1 MSMYS
6 HSISKYQNKAGKDK
20 YRVYYSYIS
29 PDDGKRHRSCKRGF
43 DKRSKAVEWA
53 TQTLPD
59 IIAQLE
65 HPFPTKESM
74 TMVELIDEYLADALL
89 DDNIEPTTMNTK
101 RSCITN
107 HILPFFKDMV
117 VQEITATDI
126 KSWQRQLKGY
136 QKPNGSHY
144 SPTYLRSVEAQLSAI
159 FNYAVTYYGLP
170 QNPIANR
177 MGSKDAPPPTIWTLD
192 EYRAFQ
198 KQIEDKPVYYY
209 AFEVLF
215 WTGVR
220 LGEMLALTPDS
231 IDFDKKTITINKA
244 MRLLDGRLK
253 EGPTKTHKPRTV
265 YAPDFLLDE
274 LREYLDSLGEY
285 DDNTLIFPVS
295 KTRLHAMIDKY
306 SQLADVPRITVHAL
320 RHSHA
325 SLLEHL
331 GIPRVA
337 IKKRLGHSLKNA
349 ADVTTGYIHA
359 YVSTDVLVPKIL
371 HEVHCGKIEP
381 NNIFDC
387 LLRAYAGG

>member
-6 HSISKYQNKAGKDK
+6 SSISSYENKEGKTK
-20 YRVYYSYIS
+20 YRVSFSYIS

-43 DKRSKAVEWA
+43 DKRREAVAWVA
-53 TQTLPD
+53 NSLPD

-65 HPFPTKESM
+65 HPFAVKESM
-74 TMVELIDEYLADALL
+74 TMGELIDEYLADALL

-126 KSWQRQLKGY
+126 KNWQRQLKGY

-159 FNYAVTYYGLP
+159 FNYAVKYYGLP
-170 QNPIANR
+170 KNPIVDR

-198 KQIEDKPVYYY
+198 TQIEDKPVYYY

-244 MRLLDGRLK
+244 MRLLDGGLK
-253 EGPTKTHKPRTV
+253 KGPTKTHKPRTV

-285 DDNTLIFPVS
+285 DSNTLIFPVS
-295 KTRLHAMIDKY
+295 KTRLHSMIDQH
-306 SQLADVPRITVHAL
+306 SQLADIPRITVHAL